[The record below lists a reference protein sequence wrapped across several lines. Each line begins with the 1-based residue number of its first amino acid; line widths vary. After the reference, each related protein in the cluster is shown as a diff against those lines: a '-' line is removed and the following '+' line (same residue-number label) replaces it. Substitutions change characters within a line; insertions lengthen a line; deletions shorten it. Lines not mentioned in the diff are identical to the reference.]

1 MKTQRDRE
9 KALWNMLYGHLL
21 ASTMEELFATEDVSE
36 WTDKDEQRAQKAVT
50 KVLESIGSRM

>member
-1 MKTQRDRE
+1 
-9 KALWNMLYGHLL
+9 MLYGHLL

-50 KVLESIGSRM
+50 KVLESVGRRM